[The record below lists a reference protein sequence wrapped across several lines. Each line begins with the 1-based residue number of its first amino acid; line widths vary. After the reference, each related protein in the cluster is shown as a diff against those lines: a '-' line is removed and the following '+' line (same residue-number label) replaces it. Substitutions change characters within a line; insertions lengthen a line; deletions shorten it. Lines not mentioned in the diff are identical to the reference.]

1 MDLQKFDGIIK
12 KGIDEG
18 LFSVTETEIEGIN
31 NQMFSI

>member
-1 MDLQKFDGIIK
+1 MTPK
-12 KGIDEG
+12 KLGVDEG